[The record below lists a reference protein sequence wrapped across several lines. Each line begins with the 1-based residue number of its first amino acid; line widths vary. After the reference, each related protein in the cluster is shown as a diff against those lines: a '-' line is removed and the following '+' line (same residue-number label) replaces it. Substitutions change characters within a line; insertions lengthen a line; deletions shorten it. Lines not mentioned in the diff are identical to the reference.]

1 MKKWG
6 LLMGILI
13 GIIFSVTAMA
23 GPANPSRTVKAFTL
37 KSDVNGEKRLFVGSG
52 GKIDGQV
59 NPTLFV
65 NEWDVV
71 EVTLINTDGLPH
83 HLALPDFFIL
93 SREVKEKGEK
103 TTITFVP
110 FKPGGFAYFCD
121 LEGHRKVGMEGQMV
135 VVRAS

>member
-1 MKKWG
+1 MKKWSVW
-6 LLMGILI
+6 LGILV
-13 GIIFSVTAMA
+13 GIVFSVTALA
-23 GPANPSRTVKAFTL
+23 EPANPSRKVTAFTL
-37 KSDVNGEKRLFVGSG
+37 KSDMKGEKRLFVGAG

-65 NEWDVV
+65 KEWDVV

-93 SREVKEKGEK
+93 SSEVKEKGEK

-110 FKPGGFAYFCD
+110 FKSGGFVYYCD
-121 LEGHRKVGMEGQMV
+121 LEGHRKLGMEGQMV
-135 VVRAS
+135 VVRS

>member
-1 MKKWG
+1 MKKLILSMG
-6 LLMGILI
+6 LLV
-13 GIIFSVTAMA
+13 GIIFSVAA
-23 GPANPSRTVKAFTL
+23 LADPANPSRNVSAFTL
-37 KSDVNGEKRLFVGSG
+37 ESNVKGEKRLFVGSG

-65 NEWDVV
+65 KEWDVV

-93 SREVKEKGEK
+93 SNEVKDKGQK

-110 FKPGGFAYFCD
+110 FKSGGFPYYCD
-121 LEGHRKVGMEGQMV
+121 LDGHRKLGMEGQMV
-135 VVRAS
+135 VVRQ

>member
-1 MKKWG
+1 MKRAIFSAG
-6 LLMGILI
+6 LLA

-23 GPANPSRTVKAFTL
+23 GPANPSRTVSAFLL
-37 KSDVNGEKRLFVGSG
+37 KSGVNGEKRLFVGSG

-71 EVTLINTDGLPH
+71 EMTLVNTDGLPH
-83 HLALPDFFIL
+83 HLAIPDFFIL
-93 SREVKEKGEK
+93 SSDVKEKGQK

-110 FKPGGFAYFCD
+110 FKPGDFAYYCD
-121 LEGHRKVGMEGQMV
+121 LEGHRQAGMEGRMV
-135 VVRAS
+135 VVRQ